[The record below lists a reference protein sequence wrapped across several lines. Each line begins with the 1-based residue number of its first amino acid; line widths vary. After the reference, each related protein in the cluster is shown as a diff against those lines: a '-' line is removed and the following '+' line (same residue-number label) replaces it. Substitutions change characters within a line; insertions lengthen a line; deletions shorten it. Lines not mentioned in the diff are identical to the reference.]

1 MKKLII
7 VALAFTGFSAA
18 SFAQAVPVVKKSEPS
33 RVQVVKKQTD
43 TKAPSKVV
51 ALNKVKAPAAKPVAM
66 PVVTIKMPAKQEKKT
81 VAKTKLTPSKEEVKT
96 VLASKPVV
104 KAINYAP
111 LKKDGTPDKRFKAHT
126 GVASGPLKKDG
137 TPDMRYKAN
146 KKNK

>member
-1 MKKLII
+1 MKRLII
-7 VALAFTGFSAA
+7 VALAFAGFSAS
-18 SFAQAVPVVKKSEPS
+18 SFAQAVPVVKKNEPT

-51 ALNKVKAPAAKPVAM
+51 ALNKVKAPTAKPVSM
-66 PVVTIKMPAKQEKKT
+66 PVVTIKTHAKQEKKT
-81 VAKTKLTPSKEEVKT
+81 VVKTKVTPSKEEVKT
-96 VLASKPVV
+96 VPSAKPIVN
-104 KAINYAP
+104 AINHVP